1 MLALQGVKVY
11 VKEDTGCSREQDD
24 ENEKIEL
31 LKKEEDEV
39 KKRQIILSINANWK
53 RRKKQGNEWENCMA
67 ELAERTEIV
76 TCWGHELLNEWY
88 FMTT

>member
-1 MLALQGVKVY
+1 MLALRGVKVY

-39 KKRQIILSINANWK
+39 KKRQIILSISANWK
-53 RRKKQGNEWENCMA
+53 RRKKQGNE
-67 ELAERTEIV
+67 
-76 TCWGHELLNEWY
+76 
-88 FMTT
+88 